1 MKELDRGRM
10 ARQVI
15 ETGEYVELNDV
26 GLVFA
31 DHTPFVVWE
40 VVTNQL
46 LKAEKSIRWWIG
58 DALRFG
64 EATYG
69 EKYTQA
75 MDATGY
81 SYSTLSQSVWV
92 ANKYPEL
99 SLRKDNCTF
108 RQHEVVAAL
117 EPDERE
123 EVLEIAYVKGWTDR
137 QLRDEVAERK
147 TLPQNSS
154 PPAEVLVECPNCGG
168 TGKVLD
174 RNV

>member
-1 MKELDRGRM
+1 MRELDRVHD
-10 ARQVI
+10 QVI
-15 ETGEYVELNDV
+15 ESGDYVQFGDM
-26 GLVFA
+26 GLAFA
-31 DHTPFVVWE
+31 LETPFEVWE
-40 VVTNQL
+40 AVTFQL

-75 MDATGY
+75 MEATGY

-92 ANKYPEL
+92 ANKYPEM
-99 SLRKDNCTF
+99 SLRKENCTF

-123 EVLEIAYVKGWTDR
+123 EVLEIASQKGWTDR

-147 TLPQNSS
+147 TLPQNFS
-154 PPAEVLVECPNCGG
+154 PAEVSRLVECPNCGG